1 VRPPL
6 SCGQNLATLLGSRAG
21 EDFAVIRV
29 NRPSVTEPLAEQDP
43 QSLVGHVV
51 AERYHVD
58 QLLGAG
64 AMGRVYRARHVHMQ
78 KQVALKV
85 LHRDT
90 SENAEIVTRFEREAI
105 AAGRINHPNVAGATD
120 FGRLGDGSFYL
131 VLEYVQGKSLGALL
145 DEVGALPLPRAL
157 SITTQILSALAAA
170 HRADIVHRDLKPEN
184 VMLLASEL
192 APPSA
197 VAGASAAEDM
207 VKVLDFGLA
216 KLQRTDP
223 ADTQLTMAGA
233 IYGTPQYMSPEQAAG
248 AEVDHRADL
257 YGVGVMLFEMLAGY
271 PPFQAEQMMPLLIKH
286 MTEDPPPLPDT
297 VPRPVRRVVSRLL
310 EKKPELRFQS
320 ADEVLVALAE
330 ATPPLGGPKSAP
342 AIDLTRLPSMPEVK
356 SQMVRLRTKTVAASR
371 PALRFLSR
379 EVEVRGRFVPLW
391 LPIGIAGATAV
402 GALLVV
408 LLSSDAAEPNP
419 AQAAPKTEQALDEE
433 DEAPKAA
440 PSKTVDAE
448 LMGVIEAAKM
458 GSDPAL
464 YALKGRDDA
473 ARSDVEWMAL
483 AQAYLMRRD
492 VEPALRAFGRALDE
506 NPQHAVDKALV
517 GALRYLADDERYAKA
532 ILRFVTERLPNLSA
546 DFLFDVWSKT
556 SAKTVA
562 TEEAKRLL
570 DSSAVKSHYSE
581 ALRLAFAIR
590 DADDCDEQVELLP
603 PIITR
608 GDERSLSRLREMRK
622 DPDCAKAAGKN
633 LDEAYNQASMR
644 KAPRFPVLRRWR
656 WKGAG
661 GAVPSEE
668 SGTSNGGG
676 EEKKK
681 KFPFFD

>member
-1 VRPPL
+1 M
-6 SCGQNLATLLGSRAG
+6 
-21 EDFAVIRV
+21 
-29 NRPSVTEPLAEQDP
+29 TELLAEQDP
-43 QSLVGHVV
+43 QSLVGNVV
-51 AERYHVD
+51 AERYQVD

-90 SENAEIVTRFEREAI
+90 SENAEIVTRFEREAV

-120 FGRLGDGSFYL
+120 FGRLADGSFYL

-170 HRADIVHRDLKPEN
+170 HRADIVHRDLKPDN
-184 VMLLASEL
+184 VMLLIGDAPPQSTLGGGAPASED
-192 APPSA
+192 
-197 VAGASAAEDM
+197 V

-257 YGVGVMLFEMLAGY
+257 YAVGVMLFEMLSGK

-286 MTEDPPPLPDT
+286 MTEDPPPLPDS
-297 VPRPVRRVVSRLL
+297 VPRTVRRIVSRLL

-330 ATPPLGGPKSAP
+330 AVPPPGGPKSTP
-342 AIDLTRLPSMPEVK
+342 ALDLGRLPSMPEVK
-356 SQMVRLRTKTVAASR
+356 SQIDRLKTKTVAASR
-371 PALRFLSR
+371 PALRYLSR
-379 EVEVRGRFVPLW
+379 EIRVRGHFIPLW
-391 LPIGIAGATAV
+391 LPVGIAGATAL

-408 LLSSDAAEPNP
+408 LLSSDSPDATAETAAAKVE
-419 AQAAPKTEQALDEE
+419 QAADEE
-433 DEAPKAA
+433 GEAPKSA
-440 PSKTVDAE
+440 PSKAVDAE
-448 LMGVIEAAKM
+448 LMTVIEAAKV

-464 YALKGRDDA
+464 YALEHRDDA

-492 VEPALRAFGRALDE
+492 VERALRAFGRALDE
-506 NPQHAVDKALV
+506 NPEHNADKALI

-532 ILRFVTERLPNLSA
+532 ILRFVTERLPALSA

-570 DSSAVKSHYSE
+570 ESSAVKSHYSP

-590 DADDCDEQVELLP
+590 AADDCDEEVELLP
-603 PIITR
+603 EIITR
-608 GDERSLSRLREMRK
+608 GDERSISRLRDMRK
-622 DPDCAKAAGKN
+622 DPECAKTAGKN
-633 LDEAYNQASMR
+633 LDEAINQAAMR

-661 GAVPSEE
+661 APAPSEATNG
-668 SGTSNGGG
+668 SSSSGGG

-681 KFPFFD
+681 KFPFFDLE